1 MLSSGG
7 GWRASSDCW
16 PRRRDGLTIRPTTS
30 GAPLSPARVVVIHN
44 DTNRGFAAGCNQG
57 LARPRG
63 EYLVLLNN
71 DTIVT
76 PGWLEG
82 LIALSLA
89 DWPRIG
95 MTGPVTSW
103 AAAPQQVAIDYRSLD
118 GLDAFAARRRRE
130 YAGQALQRDLLRPVR
145 RPMCCCR
152 KAATGR

>member
-1 MLSSGG
+1 MRCWGLRATSSSSG
-7 GWRASSDCW
+7 GWRASNGCW
-16 PRRRDGLTIRPTTS
+16 PRRRDGLTIRPTTF
-30 GAPLSPARVVVIHN
+30 GAHLSPARVVVIRN
-44 DTNRGFAAGCNQG
+44 DTNRGFAVGCNQG
-57 LARPRG
+57 LERARG

-103 AAAPQQVAIDYRSLD
+103 AAPPQQVAIDYRST
-118 GLDAFAARRRRE
+118 A
-130 YAGQALQRDLLRPVR
+130 
-145 RPMCCCR
+145 
-152 KAATGR
+152 